1 MSQGLT
7 SYKLEKYQK
16 KLQSVSQNHP
26 SYQVY
31 LSKYM
36 YYLQGGGI
44 EMIVQALQQY
54 STLIPPPEP
63 ASSRAKF
70 AFNAKKIA
78 KIAQIKALLNTHGCM
93 IASLSHDKII
103 NLISFGAELTLENI
117 QTTLGCTSL
126 GQKTTGAV
134 QATRTGFSSAVT
146 ATQQGLS
153 RVATATQERLS
164 RGAEFAGTAYGNV
177 QRGLQSTFVGPF
189 TTGRV
194 TANPPS
200 NPGN

>member
-1 MSQGLT
+1 MSQQLT
-7 SYKLEKYQK
+7 SYKLEKYQR

-44 EMIVQALQQY
+44 ERIVIALQQY
-54 STLIPPPEP
+54 NALTPPPEP
-63 ASSRAKF
+63 VSSGAKF
-70 AFNAKKIA
+70 AFNAKKMA

-93 IASLSHDKII
+93 IVSLSHDKII
-103 NLISFGAELTLENI
+103 NLISFGAALTLENI

-134 QATRTGFSSAVT
+134 QATSSVAGKAVNK
-146 ATQQGLS
+146 G
-153 RVATATQERLS
+153 REVV
-164 RGAEFAGTAYGNV
+164 GNV
-177 QRGLQSTFVGPF
+177 TGYLQKNVAEPF
-189 TTGRV
+189 RAA
-194 TANPPS
+194 ANPPS